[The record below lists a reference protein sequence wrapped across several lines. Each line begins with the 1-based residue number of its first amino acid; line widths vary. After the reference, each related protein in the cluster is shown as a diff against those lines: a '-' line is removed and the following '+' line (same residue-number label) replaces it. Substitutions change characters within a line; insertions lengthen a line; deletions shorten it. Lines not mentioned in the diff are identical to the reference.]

1 MSQGHG
7 IEGKMQMILKYMD
20 RYSALLAR
28 RQMQMKSHSDTEFQS
43 PQISSHPEA
52 CPHAALVW
60 LWEAGV
66 LPPCPENAKWCFFI
80 MQSLARAPKML
91 EALFNSPSN
100 SPSGSLFNLPS
111 VSMSVFIITM
121 SKQQI
126 GNDPNIHW
134 WGYLNKLWYH
144 VQWSTTHQWKSMFSL
159 NANMRSVFWT
169 ERSKQMTA

>member
-43 PQISSHPEA
+43 PQMSSHPEV

-66 LPPCPENAKWCFFI
+66 LPPCPENVK
-80 MQSLARAPKML
+80 
-91 EALFNSPSN
+91 
-100 SPSGSLFNLPS
+100 
-111 VSMSVFIITM
+111 
-121 SKQQI
+121 
-126 GNDPNIHW
+126 
-134 WGYLNKLWYH
+134 
-144 VQWSTTHQWKSMFSL
+144 
-159 NANMRSVFWT
+159 
-169 ERSKQMTA
+169 